1 MPRWKWNTLSISFFL
16 CIKQLVIAWYIFVL
30 NTFIEEM
37 IIENVKLKRTTFK
50 NLLLLI
56 KSPLL
61 GVLHSNPLTVTIWLL
76 TLPSSWQPFPCM
88 LVWRIWCWIK
98 FEYSLGLFGGRCM
111 NIVRRSYIVN
121 NLWKFKVKL
130 RI

>member
-61 GVLHSNPLTVTIWLL
+61 GVLHSNP
-76 TLPSSWQPFPCM
+76 
-88 LVWRIWCWIK
+88 
-98 FEYSLGLFGGRCM
+98 
-111 NIVRRSYIVN
+111 
-121 NLWKFKVKL
+121 
-130 RI
+130 